1 MIDATSITL
10 CDVPDTLAKPSMQI
24 RELTKNDASEYRTL
38 RLRALKEYPTV
49 FSSSYEVERDWSLD
63 RFADRLS
70 EASGS
75 RDSFML
81 GCFAGDKLVGS
92 LGFFRYEGTKL
103 LHIGRIVAVH
113 IAAEQQGNGYG
124 RAMVAAALERARR
137 IPGLSIIQLTAT
149 TTNEHAKSL
158 YASFGFEICGTTP
171 RAMLVEGEY
180 IDEHLM
186 VLKLD

>member
-1 MIDATSITL
+1 MIDVAPITL
-10 CDVPDTLAKPSMQI
+10 CDVPAILAKPSMQI
-24 RELTKNDASEYRTL
+24 RELTKSDALEYRTL

-49 FSSSYEVERDWSLD
+49 FSASYEVERDWPPE
-63 RFADRLS
+63 RFADRLP
-70 EASGS
+70 ETPGS

-81 GCFAGDKLVGS
+81 GCFVEGDLVGS
-92 LGFFRYEGTKL
+92 LGFFRYEGPKL

-113 IAAEQQGNGYG
+113 VASEQQGNGYG
-124 RAMVAAALERARR
+124 QAMFAAALERARR
-137 IPGLSIIQLTAT
+137 VPGLALIELTAT
-149 TTNEHAKSL
+149 TTNERAKSL

-171 RAMLVEGEY
+171 RAMSVEGEY

>member
-1 MIDATSITL
+1 
-10 CDVPDTLAKPSMQI
+10 MQI
-24 RELTKNDASEYRTL
+24 RELTKSDALEYRTL

-49 FSSSYEVERDWSLD
+49 FSSSYEVEREWPSK

-70 EASGS
+70 ETPGS
-75 RDSFML
+75 TDAFML
-81 GCFAGDKLVGS
+81 GCFVEDDLVGS
-92 LGFFRYEGTKL
+92 LGFYRYEAPKEMHT
-103 LHIGRIVAVH
+103 GRIVAVH
-113 IAAEQQGNGYG
+113 MAAEHQGNGYG

-137 IPGLSIIQLTAT
+137 IAGLTIIQLTAT
-149 TTNEHAKSL
+149 TTNERAKSL

>member
-1 MIDATSITL
+1 
-10 CDVPDTLAKPSMQI
+10 MQI
-24 RELTKNDASEYRTL
+24 RELTKSDALEYRTL

-49 FSSSYEVERDWSLD
+49 FSSSYEVERDWPSE
-63 RFADRLS
+63 RFADRLP
-70 EASGS
+70 ETPGS

-81 GCFAGDKLVGS
+81 GCFVGDKLVGS
-92 LGFFRYEGTKL
+92 LGFFRYEGPKEM
-103 LHIGRIVAVH
+103 HIGRIVAVH
-113 IAAEQQGNGYG
+113 IAAEHQGNGYG
-124 RAMVAAALERARR
+124 RAMAGAALERARR

-149 TTNEHAKSL
+149 TTNERAKSL

-186 VLKLD
+186 ALKFD

>member
-1 MIDATSITL
+1 MTDAALITL
-10 CDVPDTLAKPSMQI
+10 CDVPEPLAKTPMQI
-24 RELTKNDASEYRTL
+24 RELTKSDALEYRTL

-49 FSSSYEVERDWSLD
+49 FSSSYEVEREWPSE
-63 RFADRLS
+63 RFADRLP
-70 EASGS
+70 ETPGS

-81 GCFAGDKLVGS
+81 GCFAEDKLVGS
-92 LGFFRYEGTKL
+92 LGFFRYEGPKEM
-103 LHIGRIVAVH
+103 HIGRIVAVH

-124 RAMVAAALERARR
+124 RAMVVAALERARR

-149 TTNEHAKSL
+149 TTNERAKSL